1 MWISSWNEIIGLKI
15 KVTGGHLY
23 NMNFREKV
31 LFNREIMSVPTG
43 IKEKWVYNEPHSPFS
58 TISTGVV
65 IQVRYNMNT
74 VREWYGKSAKTFV
87 ADEHTQQPHLVFECF

>member
-1 MWISSWNEIIGLKI
+1 
-15 KVTGGHLY
+15 
-23 NMNFREKV
+23 
-31 LFNREIMSVPTG
+31 
-43 IKEKWVYNEPHSPFS
+43 VYNEPHSPFR